1 MRESAKDSAF
11 KKSKDGRTYLTVGDK
26 TIIKR
31 HVNQLFVRG
40 DNVVMVALVD

>member
-1 MRESAKDSAF
+1 M
-11 KKSKDGRTYLTVGDK
+11 TVGDK

>member
-1 MRESAKDSAF
+1 MRESATEGTF
-11 KKSKDGRTYLTVGDK
+11 EKSKDGRTYMTVGDK